1 MVIHTQEASGESV
14 LIKQTLC
21 VFFFIFCWV
30 IRDSGCIFR
39 GGKLWNFC
47 SGGHRQAVCKNRPWV
62 APWPKIISVHSI
74 RGKPSRTKNSSCFHL
89 VANTWLRIVWQIT
102 NIPELSPR
110 NLNFMNTR
118 YHVWKKQSI
127 ITISKQASQTSNP
140 TRPTPSS
147 YLGSLY
153 YQPKL
158 CTTKVSSFK
167 FTIHLQFLMFP
178 QKWVIW
184 WSLR

>member
-1 MVIHTQEASGESV
+1 MKF
-14 LIKQTLC
+14 L
-21 VFFFIFCWV
+21 
-30 IRDSGCIFR
+30 
-39 GGKLWNFC
+39 LWWP
-47 SGGHRQAVCKNRPWV
+47 SPGRVDNRPWV
-62 APWPKIISVHSI
+62 ASSPKIISVHSI
-74 RGKPSRTKNSSCFHL
+74 LGKLSRTKNSSCFHL